1 MKHHPIID
9 LMMFGIGYIISAL
22 VMWLFT
28 VILNRLNF
36 GLSPTAKKLGSIL
49 GDSFIAQTIAGIICI
64 IIMIPIPFTFCITLT
79 WLEVAHDY
87 LTDGDTINM
96 LKCIGANLLSCLHVA
111 FVTKDMK
118 SRRWR

>member
-1 MKHHPIID
+1 MKHHTIID

-28 VILNRLNF
+28 VMLNKLNF

>member
-28 VILNRLNF
+28 VILNKLNF

-96 LKCIGANLLSCLHVA
+96 LKCIGTNLLSCLHVA

-118 SRRWR
+118 SWRWR

>member
-28 VILNRLNF
+28 VILNKLNF

-96 LKCIGANLLSCLHVA
+96 LKCIGANLLSCLHVT
-111 FVTKDMK
+111 FVTKDM
-118 SRRWR
+118 